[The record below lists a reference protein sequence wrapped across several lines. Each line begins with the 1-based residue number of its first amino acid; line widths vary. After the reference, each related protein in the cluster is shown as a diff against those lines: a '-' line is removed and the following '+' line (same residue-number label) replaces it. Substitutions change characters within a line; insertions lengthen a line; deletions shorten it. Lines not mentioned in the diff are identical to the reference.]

1 MGYGGNTD
9 HGDEVDDEN
18 GDESSLMMK
27 ILILENMSTFRP
39 GTASSGLE
47 TQHTLL
53 MVEIGGWSVHHHEH
67 DALIIMMKM
76 MLSSL

>member
-9 HGDEVDDEN
+9 HGGEVDDVIN
-18 GDESSLMMK
+18 VK

>member
-9 HGDEVDDEN
+9 HGGEVDDVIN
-18 GDESSLMMK
+18 VK
-27 ILILENMSTFRP
+27 ILILENMSTFSP
-39 GTASSGLE
+39 GTALSGLE

-53 MVEIGGWSVHHHEH
+53 MVEIGGWSVHHDEH

-76 MLSSL
+76 MLWSL